1 MIRFAAEKLG
11 LSLVT
16 LWGVATLVFFLF
28 TVVPGDSAQ
37 MMLGKRDDP
46 AALAAVKAKY
56 GLDQPLHVQYG
67 RYLRRIS
74 PVDWADGPVV
84 KVPDFGESYQR
95 QGQKVTG
102 LIGATFPNTAL
113 LAAVAIGFAV
123 VVGMVLGAVA
133 AYNEGGWLD
142 KGLLAFSSLGMS
154 LPSFFTAVLFAWVFA
169 FLLGPWTGLHLTGS
183 LFEVD
188 DYSGERFV
196 SLRNLVLPAF
206 TLGIRPIGVV
216 VQLTRKSILETTQLD
231 FVRTARA
238 KGLPEWKVLLRHVLP
253 VISNPI
259 ITTISGWFASLL
271 AGAVFVEIIFGW
283 NGMGKLLVEALN
295 TRDLPVTM
303 GCVLIIAFVF
313 VVLTTLVDVIYAILD
328 PRVRAEFF

>member
-123 VVGMVLGAVA
+123 VMGMVLGAVA
-133 AYNEGGWLD
+133 AYNEGRWLD

>member
-1 MIRFAAEKLG
+1 MIKFAVQKVG
-11 LSLVT
+11 LALTT

-37 MMLGKRDDP
+37 MMLGKREDP

-56 GLDQPLHVQYG
+56 GLDQPLGVQYVK
-67 RYLRRIS
+67 YLNRIS
-74 PVDWADGPVV
+74 PIGWEDGL
-84 KVPDFGESYQR
+84 KFKSPDFGESYQR
-95 QGQKVTG
+95 QGQQVSY

-113 LAAVAIGFAV
+113 LASVAIGFAV
-123 VVGMVLGAVA
+123 VVGMLLGVFA
-133 AYNEGGWLD
+133 AYSEGSWLD
-142 KGLLAFSSLGMS
+142 KALLGFSSLGMS
-154 LPSFFTAVLFAWVFA
+154 LPSFFTAVLFAWIFA
-169 FLLGPWTGLHLTGS
+169 YLLGPWTGLHLTGS

-188 DYSGERFV
+188 DYTGERYFQ
-196 SLRNLVLPAF
+196 LKNLILPAF

-216 VQLTRKSILETTQLD
+216 VQLTRQSVLEAQGLD

-238 KGLPEWKVLLRHVLP
+238 KGLPERKVLLRHILP

-303 GCVLIIAFVF
+303 GCVLVIAFVF
-313 VVLTTLVDVIYAILD
+313 VLLTTLVDVIYALLD